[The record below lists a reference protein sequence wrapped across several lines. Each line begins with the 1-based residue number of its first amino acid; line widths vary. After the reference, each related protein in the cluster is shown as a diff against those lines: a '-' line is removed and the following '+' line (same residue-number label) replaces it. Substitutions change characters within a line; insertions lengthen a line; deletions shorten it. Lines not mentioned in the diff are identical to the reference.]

1 MTIEYGLLSTH
12 PPTRCGLATFNS
24 ALAAQLTIAGV
35 SGGVVFAI
43 VDELEI
49 PVLFVGTGE
58 QLGDL
63 SEFDAEAF
71 VRALFKT

>member
-1 MTIEYGLLSTH
+1 M
-12 PPTRCGLATFNS
+12 
-24 ALAAQLTIAGV
+24 
-35 SGGVVFAI
+35 VFAI
-43 VDELEI
+43 VDELEV

-71 VRALFKT
+71 VRALFKTGA